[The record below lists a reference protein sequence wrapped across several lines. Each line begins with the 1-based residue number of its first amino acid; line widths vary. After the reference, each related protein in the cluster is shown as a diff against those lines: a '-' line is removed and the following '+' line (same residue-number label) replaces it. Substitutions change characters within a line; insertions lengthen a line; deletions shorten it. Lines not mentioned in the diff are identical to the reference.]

1 MSQVLKGTLDIQV
14 PLVLWVQLVF
24 KGQEVS
30 QVREE
35 QQVIKVIKVQW
46 DLQG

>member
-14 PLVLWVQLVF
+14 LLVLWVQLVL
-24 KGQEVS
+24 KVQEVS
-30 QVREE
+30 QERGE
-35 QQVIKVIKVQW
+35 QQVIRVIKVQW

>member
-14 PLVLWVQLVF
+14 PLVLWVQLVL

-30 QVREE
+30 QVRGE
-35 QQVIKVIKVQW
+35 QQVIRVLKAQW